1 MILFFHWAHQLQ
13 RKDTVYLID
22 LLTDTEMIGR
32 ELGRGGGGKS
42 NFLSFFSF
50 LSILGIKKYFNSSVI
65 LILARHKSEID
76 NGVIFFKNNNIPI
89 SHQLFAIFNHCLTA
103 IH

>member
-22 LLTDTEMIGR
+22 LLTDTQMIDR
-32 ELGRGGGGKS
+32 ELGGGKT

-50 LSILGIKKYFNSSVI
+50 WSILGIKKYFNSSVI
-65 LILARHKSEID
+65 LILARNKSQIGNE
-76 NGVIFFKNNNIPI
+76 VIF
-89 SHQLFAIFNHCLTA
+89 
-103 IH
+103 

>member
-1 MILFFHWAHQLQ
+1 MILFSHWAHQLQ

-32 ELGRGGGGKS
+32 ELGRGGGET

-65 LILARHKSEID
+65 LILARHKSQID
-76 NGVIFFKNNNIPI
+76 NGVIFF
-89 SHQLFAIFNHCLTA
+89 
-103 IH
+103 